1 MKEATKGAAAT
12 AEAHG
17 APATAS
23 GGFNAWLPLIA
34 NIVLMPAIAYG
45 VATFVILPRL
55 NSAGAPADEK
65 VAGEHGAKPASE
77 KGDHKGAKEGKVTVP
92 LGGKVLVNV
101 SGTQGT
107 RFLMVSIS
115 LVGTEPNFAEEI
127 AKSDVQL
134 RDAAASALA
143 TKTIADLEKPGARNL
158 IRTELLGAFNTV
170 MGNSSVTEILF
181 PEFAIQ

>member
-1 MKEATKGAAAT
+1 M
-12 AEAHG
+12 
-17 APATAS
+17 
-23 GGFNAWLPLIA
+23 NAWLPLIA

-55 NSAGAPADEK
+55 NSAAAPAGESTAEK
-65 VAGEHGAKPASE
+65 GEKPAGEHGAKSATE
-77 KGDHKGAKEGKVTVP
+77 KGDHKAAKEGKMTVP

-115 LVGTEPNFAEEI
+115 LVGTEANFKEEI
-127 AKSDVQL
+127 EKNDVAL

-170 MGNSSVTEILF
+170 VGNSSITEILF